1 MKQNNSYKIL
11 LFLLIIIGTWSCERD
26 DICADTTATTP
37 HLIIRFYDL
46 SNPLLLKSVDDLSVR
61 ALDEDGIRMAEIPVG
76 QPYDSISIPLR
87 FQDQPTFTRFE
98 IEKNTRFRLDTIDAT
113 NSNIDVITV
122 NYTPEFKFVSQACGY
137 KSIFTNVSVSIE
149 QDGDNWIKA
158 LEILNTTIE
167 NENQAQVILRH

>member
-1 MKQNNSYKIL
+1 M
-11 LFLLIIIGTWSCERD
+11 GTWSCERD
-26 DICADTTATTP
+26 DICAETTATTP

-46 SNPLLLKSVDDLSVR
+46 SDPLLLKSVEDLSVR
-61 ALDEDGIRMAEIPVG
+61 ALNAEGNALAEIPVG
-76 QPYDSISIPLR
+76 QPYDSINLPLR

-98 IEKNTRFRLDTIDAT
+98 IEKNTADAA
-113 NSNIDVITV
+113 NSNIDVIRV

-149 QDGDNWIKA
+149 QDGDNWIQA

-167 NENQAQVILRH
+167 NENQAQVVLRH